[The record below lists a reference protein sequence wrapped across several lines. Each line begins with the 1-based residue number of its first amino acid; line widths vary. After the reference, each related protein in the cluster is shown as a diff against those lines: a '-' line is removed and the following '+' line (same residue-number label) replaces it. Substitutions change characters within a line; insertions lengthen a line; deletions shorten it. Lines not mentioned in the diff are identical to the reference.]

1 MWDPSRP
8 GHEPVSPKST
18 GGLSTTAPPG
28 KPICVFL
35 IPPNSPFLQDDR
47 TGLAHVQGLLALR
60 LHQSMILNQRTNL
73 NLSPPCL
80 RIRCKHFRIADK
92 YHPTLAL
99 PLVSLSSFHS
109 STYSLHSRDE
119 ETVLRDVKRRGRIT
133 QLIGD
138 KFGICSL
145 SSGANTKQNKIKR
158 SPNTKQLS
166 PRPESIRKDPKELS
180 NPRGRSYLSGEVL
193 TAETLEISGSGI
205 LLSELSIKVQPQ
217 ILGALN
223 KNYQQAVLPVC
234 TLLKGRAYVNK

>member
-1 MWDPSRP
+1 MAHGPNRSATCGILP
-8 GHEPVSPKST
+8 GRGTNPCPLNRQADSQPLRHQGSPYV
-18 GGLSTTAPPG
+18 
-28 KPICVFL
+28 CFL
-35 IPPNSPFLQDDR
+35 YLQ
-47 TGLAHVQGLLALR
+47 
-60 LHQSMILNQRTNL
+60 I

>member
-1 MWDPSRP
+1 MGVEEQKSGTGSKEP
-8 GHEPVSPKST
+8 GTLGLSEDIRNTLGLSHYEEIWET
-18 GGLSTTAPPG
+18 IHYGGLSNFISGPYVSA
-28 KPICVFL
+28 
-35 IPPNSPFLQDDR
+35 PFLQDDR

-138 KFGICSL
+138 KFGICRRREVWSIIG
-145 SSGANTKQNKIKR
+145 SFSG
-158 SPNTKQLS
+158 
-166 PRPESIRKDPKELS
+166 KEEWA
-180 NPRGRSYLSGEVL
+180 G
-193 TAETLEISGSGI
+193 TLEQHRTDAAPDVEDADVCQFQNNSKFITVYGI
-205 LLSELSIKVQPQ
+205 LQIPQ
-217 ILGALN
+217 FDFEEKIVPPPQN
-223 KNYQQAVLPVC
+223 IV
-234 TLLKGRAYVNK
+234 